1 MKGKRIVVGIT
12 GGIAAYKAAALV
24 SALAKLEADVRVIM
38 TESAT
43 RFITPLTLQTLSRH
57 HVAVD
62 TFEER
67 DPAVVSHIDLA
78 DHADLFV
85 IAPATANLLGKLAHG
100 LGDDMLTTTLL
111 ATQAPVLIAPAM
123 NVHMYENPIVQENIT
138 KLKRLGYR
146 FIDPGEGQ
154 LACGYVG
161 RGRMA
166 EPEEIVQRIREIL
179 AEPVTDLSGK
189 CVIVTAGPTREPMDP
204 VRFLTNR
211 SSGKMGYALAEAAR
225 DAGAEVVLISGP
237 VSLETPYGVR
247 RVDVGTADEMLDAV
261 LRDLPRADVVIK
273 AAAVADYRPA
283 QVADYKI
290 KKSGEEMVVR
300 LERTP
305 DIAEEVGRRKQS
317 HQLLVGFA
325 AETDHVETY
334 AQDKLKRK
342 NMDLIVANDVTQPGA
357 GFEGDT
363 NIVTVYDRD
372 GEVLRLPKLSK
383 REVARRLIGL
393 IGERLHAR

>member
-1 MKGKRIVVGIT
+1 
-12 GGIAAYKAAALV
+12 
-24 SALAKLEADVRVIM
+24 
-38 TESAT
+38 
-43 RFITPLTLQTLSRH
+43 
-57 HVAVD
+57 
-62 TFEER
+62 
-67 DPAVVSHIDLA
+67 
-78 DHADLFV
+78 
-85 IAPATANLLGKLAHG
+85 
-100 LGDDMLTTTLL
+100 MLTTTLL

-123 NVHMYENPIVQENIT
+123 NVHMYENPIVQENIA

-166 EPEEIVQRIREIL
+166 EPEEIVERIRDIL

-189 CVIVTAGPTREPMDP
+189 RVIVTAGPTREPLDP
-204 VRFLTNR
+204 VRFFTNR

-225 DAGAEVVLISGP
+225 GAGAEVVLISGP
-237 VSLETPYGVR
+237 VSLETPQGVR
-247 RVDVGTADEMLDAV
+247 RVDVGTAAEMLDAV
-261 LRDLPRADVVIK
+261 LCELPLADVVIK

-283 QVADYKI
+283 EVADHKM
-290 KKSGEEMVVR
+290 KKNGEELVVR

-305 DIAEEVGRRKQS
+305 DIAEEVGRRKQP

-325 AETDHVETY
+325 AETDHVAAY

-363 NIVTVYDRD
+363 NIVTVYDRE
-372 GEVLRLPKLSK
+372 GEVLRLPMLSK

>member
-24 SALAKLEADVRVIM
+24 SALTKLEADVRVIM

-62 TFEER
+62 TFDEQ

-123 NVHMYENPIVQENIT
+123 NVHMYENPIVQENIA
-138 KLKRLGYR
+138 KLKRLGYH

-166 EPEEIVQRIREIL
+166 EPEEIVERIRQLL
-179 AEPVTDLSGK
+179 AEPVTDLPGK
-189 CVIVTAGPTREPMDP
+189 RVIVTAGPTREPMDP
-204 VRFLTNR
+204 VRFFTNR

-237 VSLETPYGVR
+237 VSLETPNGVR
-247 RVDVGTADEMLDAV
+247 RVDVGTAEEMLDAV
-261 LRDLPRADVVIK
+261 LRELPRADVVIK

-283 QVADYKI
+283 HVADRKM
-290 KKSGEEMVVR
+290 KKHGEEMVVR

-305 DIAEEVGRRKQS
+305 DIAEEVGRRKQP

-363 NIVTVYDRD
+363 NIVVVYDRD

-393 IGERLHAR
+393 IGERLHVR

>member
-12 GGIAAYKAAALV
+12 GGIAAYKAASLV
-24 SALAKLEADVRVIM
+24 STLTKLEADVRVIM

-62 TFEER
+62 TFDER

-78 DHADLFV
+78 DDADLFV

-111 ATQAPVLIAPAM
+111 ATRAPVLIAPAM
-123 NVHMYENPIVQENIT
+123 NVHMFENPIVQENIS
-138 KLKRLGYR
+138 KLKRLGYH

-166 EPEEIVQRIREIL
+166 EPEEIVERIQRML
-179 AEPVTDLSGK
+179 TEPAADLTGQ

-204 VRFLTNR
+204 VRFFTNR

-237 VSLETPYGVR
+237 VSLETPQGVR
-247 RVDVGTADEMLDAV
+247 RVNVNTADEMLHAV
-261 LRDLPRADVVIK
+261 LQDLPRANVVIK
-273 AAAVADYRPA
+273 AAAVADYRPVE
-283 QVADYKI
+283 VADHKI
-290 KKSGEEMVVR
+290 KKTGEEIVVR

-305 DIAEEVGRRKQS
+305 DIAEEVGRRKQP

-325 AETDHVETY
+325 AETEQVATY

-363 NIVTVYDRD
+363 NIVTVYDKE
-372 GEVLRLPKLSK
+372 GEVLRLPVLSK

>member
-62 TFEER
+62 TFDER

-100 LGDDMLTTTLL
+100 LGDDMLTTALL

-123 NVHMYENPIVQENIT
+123 NVHMYENPIVQENIA
-138 KLKRLGYR
+138 KLKRLGYH

-166 EPEEIVQRIREIL
+166 EPEEIVERIRELL

-204 VRFLTNR
+204 VRFISNR

-225 DAGAEVVLISGP
+225 AAGAEVVLISGP
-237 VSLETPYGVR
+237 VSLKTPQGVR
-247 RVDVGTADEMLDAV
+247 RVDVGTADEMLEAV

-283 QVADYKI
+283 HVADYKI
-290 KKSGEEMVVR
+290 KKTGEEMVVR

-305 DIAEEVGRRKQS
+305 DIAQEVGRRKQP

-325 AETDHVETY
+325 AETDHVATY

-342 NMDLIVANDVTQPGA
+342 NMDLIVANDVTLPGA
-357 GFEGDT
+357 GFDGDT

-372 GEVLRLPKLSK
+372 GEVLRLPMLSK